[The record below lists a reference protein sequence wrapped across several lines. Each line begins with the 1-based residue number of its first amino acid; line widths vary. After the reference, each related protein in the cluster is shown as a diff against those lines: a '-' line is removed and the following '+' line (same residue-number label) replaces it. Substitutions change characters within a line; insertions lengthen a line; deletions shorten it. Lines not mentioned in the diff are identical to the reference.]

1 MVQPLIS
8 HKMLNA
14 ELSHNLAIPL
24 LGIYPKEREK
34 SHSWVYTQKKG
45 KNPTPRYIPERNEN
59 ICPHENLAGMF
70 VAALFVRDKRCKL
83 YCPPTDK
90 WLNMMWCGHA
100 AHPRTR
106 AKHWR
111 KQQHACTLKETN
123 KGSYVV

>member
-59 ICPHENLAGMF
+59 ICPHENLYRNVHMSVIHDGQKVGTAPGC
-70 VAALFVRDKRCKL
+70 VRLWVDKQ
-83 YCPPTDK
+83 
-90 WLNMMWCGHA
+90 N
-100 AHPRTR
+100 
-106 AKHWR
+106 
-111 KQQHACTLKETN
+111 
-123 KGSYVV
+123 VVYY